1 MATTRAV
8 RRLLPLAALA
18 TACLTA
24 ASLAASPAQAAGGLK
39 GTITWTRTV
48 AVSTSIPGDH
58 AETGTE
64 TTTGSLKVAL
74 AGISGSST
82 SGQGTDR
89 AAKYSGTF
97 ARNTTESTFEVGTTP
112 ICTKNVTVSAK
123 GTGKTAVSGTVAS
136 RGSKKAIVV
145 YAQPTYDGTITYQIA
160 GTPGPRCSPSSSGTA
175 AADGDLNPSPEYS
188 HVCVPKGASAVA
200 GSPSSY
206 ALVGLWNAK
215 KRAYVF
221 DCTATYKTDDGR
233 GTATVRI
240 KGSVK

>member
-1 MATTRAV
+1 MATTPAA
-8 RRLLPLAALA
+8 RRLLPVAALA
-18 TACLTA
+18 TACLT
-24 ASLAASPAQAAGGLK
+24 LAALTAPPAQAAGTLK

-64 TTTGSLKVAL
+64 STTGSLKVAL
-74 AGISGSST
+74 AGLSGSST

-89 AAKYSGTF
+89 SAKFSGTF

-123 GTGKTAVSGTVAS
+123 GAGRTPVSGAVGT

-145 YAQPTYDGTITYQIA
+145 YAQPAYDGTITYQIA
-160 GTPGPRCSPSSSGTA
+160 GTPGPRCTPSSSGTA
-175 AADGDLNPSPEYS
+175 ATDGDLNPSPEYS
-188 HVCVPKGASAVA
+188 HICIPKGAGMVA
-200 GSPSSY
+200 GSTSSY

-233 GTATVRI
+233 GTASVRI
-240 KGSVK
+240 KGSLK